1 MGTQAVKVIF
11 ALFIS
16 TFCSLCLAADKVAN
30 LDKLMLVSGFTK
42 QVEGFP
48 ELVKSGFTEG
58 VQQGAPIPQDK
69 LQKILES
76 ADNTIL
82 PSIIMDEVRSSL
94 STSLTDKDVEVLL
107 AWYESDIGK
116 KITKA
121 EEEGSSEEAFQNL
134 MANAQQLMA
143 DTKRVEMA
151 TRIDQ
156 LVGATDMAMEM
167 QISTGIAVYSAV
179 MAVMAPGQEINLDA
193 YKAQMEA
200 MKPQMRQNVEQFV
213 TLSFVQTY
221 QGFDDASLAK
231 YEEFLSQPEAKKFNS
246 SSMAGLNKALTQV
259 IGRWSGDMASI
270 LKNEAN

>member
-1 MGTQAVKVIF
+1 M
-11 ALFIS
+11 
-16 TFCSLCLAADKVAN
+16 
-30 LDKLMLVSGFTK
+30 DKLLLVSGFTK

-48 ELVKSGFTEG
+48 ELVKSGFAEG
-58 VQQGAPIPQDK
+58 VQQGAPISQDK

-94 STSLTDKDVEVLL
+94 STSLTDKDVGVLL

-121 EEEGSSEEAFQNL
+121 EEEGSSEEAFQN
-134 MANAQQLMA
+134 LMA

-179 MAVMAPGQEINLDA
+179 TAVMAPGQEINLDA

-221 QGFDDASLAK
+221 QGFDDTSLAK